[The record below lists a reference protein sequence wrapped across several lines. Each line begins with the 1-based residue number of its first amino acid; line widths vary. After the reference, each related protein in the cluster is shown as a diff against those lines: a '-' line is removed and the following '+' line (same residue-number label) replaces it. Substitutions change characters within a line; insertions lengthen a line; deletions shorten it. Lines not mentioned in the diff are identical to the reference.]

1 MTDEFSI
8 VYCKLSDGSPCANWQ
23 WRGLTP
29 QAVAVL
35 ERRGTRM
42 SRIRTAKHGGI
53 MLYRR
58 RYTRTRSDNARE
70 YQTWTAMLKA
80 ERAYIKAIVAE
91 VMAS

>member
-23 WRGLTP
+23 WRGLAP

-42 SRIRTAKHGGI
+42 SRIRTAKHGGWSD
-53 MLYRR
+53 LQTVVRGHPL
-58 RYTRTRSDNARE
+58 RYETYE
-70 YQTWTAMLKA
+70 GWTAMLKA

>member
-42 SRIRTAKHGGI
+42 SRIRTAKHGSGAKFYHI
-53 MLYRR
+53 
-58 RYTRTRSDNARE
+58 SARHE
-70 YQTWTAMLKA
+70 TYAGWTDMLKA